1 MEHKQL
7 ITTFYES
14 FQQANAEGMVACYH
28 NDIEFEDPAFGK
40 LNDDDAKNMWRML
53 LSRNSAIKVT
63 FSNVKTTENNGTAN
77 WKAVYQYGSQKR
89 KVINNIQA
97 SFEFK
102 DGKIIKHT
110 DVFSMW
116 KWSKQALGFKG
127 LLLGW
132 TPFLKKKVQGLTH
145 KLLKEFTEKH
155 SS

>member
-1 MEHKQL
+1 MENKQL
-7 ITTFYES
+7 ITNFYES

-40 LNDDDAKNMWRML
+40 LNGDNAKNMWKML
-53 LSRNSAIKVT
+53 LSRNSNIDIT
-63 FSNVKTTENNGTAN
+63 FFNVQTTENKGTAN
-77 WKAVYQYGSQKR
+77 WKAVYFYGPQKR
-89 KVINNIQA
+89 KVINNISA

-132 TPFLKKKVQGLTH
+132 TSFLKNKVQSLTN
-145 KLLKEFTEKH
+145 KLLKEFSEKI
-155 SS
+155 